1 MNYYFITWEFEN
13 MKFMSLISK
22 FFGNME
28 LQKKLILTYFIL
40 IFFPLSIV
48 GFFSFNI
55 AASSVKSEVSKYMS
69 KVLQQV
75 NDNIDNTVIELDR
88 TASILSSDEDVIR
101 ILNKNKSRP
110 LDEILKDES
119 MMDSKINSAMNFR
132 TNIEGLFI
140 FSYNGEIYSYRGV
153 NNSIRLDYTF
163 TSTPWYELMKSL
175 SIKKLLLPTHIQDQ
189 VLTPGKSKIVFSYV
203 RNIYDLDMNKSSGNI
218 LIDMNTDIFKKI
230 WDKINTNEYQ
240 EFVIIDNNK
249 TIIYHTREELIS
261 NQFRSNYISEILK
274 SRNGNIITTVDNR
287 QTLITFN
294 TSRFTNWT
302 VISIIPVNVLYKNI
316 TNLAYIIIL
325 TVIICILLSL
335 FVAILISRNI
345 TRPISTLRRLMKKA
359 ESGQFDI
366 NIPVTSKDEIG
377 ALSTSFNTMV
387 TRINSLIQT
396 VYETKIHKRE
406 AELNA
411 LQAQIN
417 PHFLYNTLQTID
429 IIAESAGI
437 DVICT
442 VCRSLSRMFRYSISR
457 GKEIVPLYLELEHVK
472 DYIYIQ
478 KLRFKDRFQ
487 VVYDIDESMK
497 NNKMIKLVLQPLV
510 ENALLHGI
518 ESEEEEC
525 TIILSVK
532 VVNGNIEISVRDNG
546 IGMNEYQLK
555 LLQESLD
562 DEILHANLDT
572 LKNRSIGLKNV
583 HARIQLYFGESYGL
597 KIESKQD
604 VGTTVT
610 VIIPEEAHN

>member
-1 MNYYFITWEFEN
+1 MVN
-13 MKFMSLISK
+13 MKTTSFISK

-28 LQKKLILTYFIL
+28 LQKKLIITYFIL

-75 NDNIDNTVIELDR
+75 NDNIDNTVTELDR
-88 TASILSSDEDVIR
+88 TASILSSDEDIIG
-101 ILNKNKSRP
+101 ILNKEKSRP
-110 LDEILKDES
+110 LVEILEDERNV
-119 MMDSKINSAMNFR
+119 DSKINSTMNLR
-132 TNIEGLFI
+132 TNIEGLFV

-163 TSTPWYELMKSL
+163 TSTRWYELMKSL
-175 SIKKLLLPTHIQDQ
+175 SIKKLLLPTHIQDE
-189 VLTPGKSKIVFSYV
+189 VLTPGKKKNVFSYA
-203 RNIYDLDMNKSSGNI
+203 REIYDIDMKKSSGNI
-218 LIDMNTDIFKKI
+218 LIDVNTDIFKKI

-240 EFVIIDNNK
+240 EFVIVDNNK

-261 NQFRSNYISEILK
+261 NQFRSNYISKILK
-274 SRNGNIITTVDNR
+274 TQNGNIITTVDNR

-302 VISIIPVNVLYKNI
+302 VISIIPVSVLFKNI

-325 TVIICILLSL
+325 TVVICILFS
-335 FVAILISRNI
+335 FFIAIIISRNI
-345 TRPISTLRRLMKKA
+345 TKPISTLRRLMKKV
-359 ESGQFDI
+359 ESGQFDL

-387 TRINSLIQT
+387 TKINSLIQT

-406 AELNA
+406 SELNA

-429 IIAESAGI
+429 IIAENAGI
-437 DVICT
+437 DVICS

-457 GKEIVPLYLELEHVK
+457 GKEIVPLYLEIEHVK

-487 VVYDIDESMK
+487 VIYEIDENMK

-518 ESEEEEC
+518 ESKEEEC
-525 TIILSVK
+525 TIIISVK
-532 VVNGNIEISVRDNG
+532 HIDGNIEISVKDNG

-555 LLQESLD
+555 LLKESLD
-562 DEILHANLDT
+562 EEILHAKVDSQ
-572 LKNRSIGLKNV
+572 KNRSIGLKNV
-583 HARIQLYFGESYGL
+583 HARIRLYFGENYGL
-597 KIESKQD
+597 KVESMQD
-604 VGTTVT
+604 LGTTVT